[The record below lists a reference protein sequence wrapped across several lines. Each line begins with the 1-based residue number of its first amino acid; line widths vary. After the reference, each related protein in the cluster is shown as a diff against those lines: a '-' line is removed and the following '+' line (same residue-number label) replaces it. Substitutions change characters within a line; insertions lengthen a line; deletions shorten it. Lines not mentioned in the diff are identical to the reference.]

1 MLTLLKSLF
10 KEEVADVSLPSVLQ
24 GLLVILA
31 HFEENKLKDGTSRNA
46 AIDTLIGLLEN
57 EKTA

>member
-10 KEEVADVSLPSVLQ
+10 KQEVADVSLPSVLQ

-31 HFEENKLKDGTSRNA
+31 HFEADKLKDGTSRNA
-46 AIDTLIGLLEN
+46 AIDILIGLLEH